1 VQLKLQAAEARAT
14 DAELKLSRTVQLKLQ
29 AAEARATD
37 AERKLSR
44 TVQAERAV
52 TSVRIESITKKHKKQ
67 VSESL
72 AVQEL
77 QKRDMQSLQSE
88 VTATKKQAAT
98 EVAATIGNFR
108 QVQEAEKIKLFNER
122 QSLKR
127 KHSEAVKDKN
137 KEIVIIKRTAK
148 DNKAQLRTTIQHHR
162 VRELNLKK
170 DVRTV
175 SKKVATAEQTNERLK
190 LKADETAKQADELRT
205 ELENKRDESEH
216 LQNELKKNR
225 ALLLT
230 LEGKVDELEHDCA
243 EGMEE
248 ILVCMIVCLCYII
261 LNT

>member
-1 VQLKLQAAEARAT
+1 MDVEFKM
-14 DAELKLSRTVQLKLQ
+14 
-29 AAEARATD
+29 
-37 AERKLSR
+37 SR
-44 TVQAERAV
+44 TVQAERTV
-52 TSVRIESITKKHKKQ
+52 TSVRLNSLTKKHKKQ

-77 QKRDMQSLQSE
+77 QKRDMQSLQSEVTATKKQQKRDMQSLQSE

-175 SKKVATAEQTNERLK
+175 SKKVAIAEQTNERLK

-248 ILVCMIVCLCYII
+248 ILVCMILCLCYVI